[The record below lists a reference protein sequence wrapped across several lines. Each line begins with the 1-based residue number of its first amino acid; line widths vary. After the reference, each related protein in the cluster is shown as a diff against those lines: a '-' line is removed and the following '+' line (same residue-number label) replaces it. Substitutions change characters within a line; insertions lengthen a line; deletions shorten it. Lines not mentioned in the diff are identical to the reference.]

1 MKLSWRDFFTAVF
14 GLFGAAIVV
23 AKIFDYSWIV
33 ISDSWRS
40 AIAVLGITG
49 LIMAIIN
56 GFDTES
62 RSIVSTAEIAL
73 AIAAVG
79 VGIAGLFVASATFF
93 YVLAGLI
100 GGLWLLEVS
109 RHVWHSVMDDTT
121 TYGSHV
127 AVH

>member
-1 MKLSWRDFFTAVF
+1 MKVSWRDFFTAVF

-23 AKIFDYSWIV
+23 AKAFDYSWVV

-62 RSIVSTAEIAL
+62 RSLISTAEIIL

-79 VGIAGLFVASATFF
+79 VGVTGLFVANAPFF
-93 YVLAGLI
+93 YVFAGLI
-100 GGLWLLEVS
+100 GGLWLLEVG
-109 RHVWHSVMDDTT
+109 RHIWHSVMDDTT

-127 AVH
+127 ATQ